1 VNFHQLQIFYKVVQR
16 LSITAA
22 ASDLRLTQPAVSLQ
36 IKALEKNLGLP
47 LLERGGSK
55 LRLTQA
61 GEALYR
67 CAVSILHA
75 KDEAE
80 RSIAELSDATK
91 GKLVLGANTTGGMY
105 LLPRIVREFK
115 GLYPETEVIFQIE
128 STEWIYEKILQNVV
142 DMGLVG
148 GPTEDRRF
156 GVEQICLDHVAL
168 IVSPAHPFA
177 RAGKVS
183 LSDLK
188 AQTCILPSQGSRTR
202 QFVERKLKEAGVT
215 LRVAMQLPGT
225 EAVKKAVEANLGMA
239 FVSQFA
245 VEREC
250 SLGDLKIIP
259 IGRFELTRHMELI
272 YRKQKYFSPVAQRFR
287 EFVHSYAQEHL
298 TTSRLS
304 VKRTAKSVG

>member
-1 VNFHQLQIFYKVVQR
+1 MVQR

-36 IKALEKNLGLP
+36 IKALEKDLGLP

-80 RSIAELSDATK
+80 RSIAELSAATK
-91 GKLVLGANTTGGMY
+91 GKLILGANTTGGMY

-115 GLYPETEVIFQIE
+115 ELYPETEVIFQIE
-128 STEWIYEKILQNVV
+128 STEWVYEKILQNVV

-177 RAGKVS
+177 RVGKVS
-183 LSDLK
+183 LGDLK
-188 AQTCILPSQGSRTR
+188 SQPCILPTQGSRTR
-202 QFVERKLKEAGVT
+202 QFVERKLKKAGVT
-215 LRVAMQLPGT
+215 LRVAMQLLGT

-245 VEREC
+245 VECEC
-250 SLGDLKIIP
+250 SLGDLKIIA
-259 IGRFELTRHMELI
+259 IERFELTRHMELI

-287 EFVHSYAQEHL
+287 EFAHSYAQEHL
-298 TTSRLS
+298 TTPRLS
-304 VKRTAKSVG
+304 VKRAVKSAG